1 MGKRTVEEIIESHFN
16 ENGEVLEVV
25 ETKDADNW
33 NYTQTEIII
42 FTSGEE
48 VNTLAQQL
56 QERLGVG
63 VIKYSDNNVDNVDIS
78 IILGSDYTN
87 K

>member
-1 MGKRTVEEIIESHFN
+1 
-16 ENGEVLEVV
+16 
-25 ETKDADNW
+25 
-33 NYTQTEIII
+33 
-42 FTSGEE
+42 TSGEG
-48 VNTLAQQL
+48 VNTLARQL